1 MKTVVMYHADC
12 SDGFGAAYCAWVAL
26 GDEDVKFIGLRY
38 GDIKEAEDF
47 DIVLDK
53 DTREVYVLDFS
64 FPPELMAHLRNRVQV
79 VRWIDHH
86 KTAFEDLG
94 LDPEARYEVSAG
106 HYTLLDNSRSG
117 AYLAAQHFLGAVPRL
132 LKHVDDRDRWQFDL
146 PGTQEV
152 YAALQLERP
161 WKFER
166 WHELIVED
174 AKCAKLR
181 RTGEAVL
188 KVYEQQ
194 IRDISA
200 AALYCNIDGKPG
212 LAVNSREHISE
223 VGNRLAQDCD
233 AFGLIWYY
241 DAATG
246 MCNCSLRSVGDY
258 DVSEIAK
265 RYGGGGHK
273 NAAGFR
279 VHMHQLIGWL

>member
-79 VRWIDHH
+79 VKWIDHH

-117 AYLAAQHFLGAVPRL
+117 AWLAAEHFLGAVPRL
-132 LKHVDDRDRWQFDL
+132 LKHVDDRDRWQFNM
-146 PGTQEV
+146 PGTQAIH
-152 YAALQLERP
+152 AALQLERP
-161 WKFER
+161 WTFEK
-166 WHELIVED
+166 WHNLVED
-174 AKCAKLR
+174 DRCTKLR
-181 RTGEAVL
+181 RTGESVL
-188 KVYEQQ
+188 KVYEHQV
-194 IRDISA
+194 RDTVA
-200 AALYCNIDGKPG
+200 TAKWCDLDGLRG
-212 LAVNSREHISE
+212 MAVNAREHISE
-223 VGNRLAQDCD
+223 VGNRLAFTSET
-233 AFGLIWYY
+233 FGLVWYY

-279 VHMHQLIGWL
+279 AHMHQLMGWL